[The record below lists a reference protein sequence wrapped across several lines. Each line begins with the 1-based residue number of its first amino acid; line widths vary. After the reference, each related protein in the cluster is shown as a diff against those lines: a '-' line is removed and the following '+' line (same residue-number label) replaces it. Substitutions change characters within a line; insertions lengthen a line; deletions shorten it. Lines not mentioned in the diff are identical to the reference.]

1 MNQPKTWTTWLPTG
15 AAALLIFGAGYWL
28 SQVLPA
34 APRPPMLAQLPAP
47 SSAEAELQYLPPP
60 APVTPPPATT
70 AAPEP
75 DCPPRPWAFVR
86 LPAMRRRLE
95 VRRYVG
101 TLGTQ
106 AVTAELRWHNPD
118 SIEARYY
125 LHQGGPEVAL
135 YCYRTQPGTL
145 VMRGC
150 VDCNDSLDRVE
161 WRLNRAPGATLTG
174 TWRHQG
180 RPQPLAL
187 RESYAGAV
195 RYTIETMLLRGGGL
209 PIGHCEPAWQQRDF
223 LIVRNPRTIPTAL
236 RPALAPS
243 LAARKQRVWDKLEG
257 DGKAAYADEV
267 RLNGFGLLSYQ
278 TSGWSR
284 SFGGTPDEGMEGHT
298 FDLKAGK
305 ELDIESQLRPDYE
318 LPLRRL
324 LTRHLLHDPE
334 FDNINTTDE
343 DQRSSSWAW
352 QDEAGKA
359 NALIPLPNPDSF
371 GESLTLTA
379 EGLEVTYDSFT
390 LFGNGG
396 RPTPV
401 VVSYAELR
409 PLVRPGTALA
419 RMLQARGMW

>member
-1 MNQPKTWTTWLPTG
+1 MTQPRTSWLATG
-15 AAALLIFGAGYWL
+15 AAALLIGGAGYWL
-28 SQVLPA
+28 GQVLPT
-34 APRPPMLAQLPAP
+34 APRPPTTASPPAA
-47 SSAEAELQYLPPP
+47 SAPAAELQPVPPP
-60 APVTPPPATT
+60 APAPPALTAA

-75 DCPPRPWAFVR
+75 EPPCPPRPWAFVR
-86 LPAMRRRLE
+86 LPAARRRLQ

-101 TLGTQ
+101 TLGQ
-106 AVTAELRWHNPD
+106 QSITAELRWHHPD

-125 LHQGGPEVAL
+125 LRWGGPEVSL
-135 YCYRTQPGTL
+135 YASRTQPGQL
-145 VMRGC
+145 VLRGC
-150 VDCNDSLDRVE
+150 ADCTDSLDVVE
-161 WRLNRAPGATLTG
+161 WRLSHPPGATLTG

-209 PIGHCEPAWQQRDF
+209 PIGDCEPAWQQRDF
-223 LIVRNPRTIPTAL
+223 LMLLNPKAVPAAL
-236 RPALAPS
+236 RPVLAPS
-243 LAARKQRVWDKLEG
+243 LARRQERVWHKLEG
-257 DGKAAYADEV
+257 DGKATYTDDV
-267 RLNGFGLLSYQ
+267 RLNGFGLLGYQ
-278 TSGWSR
+278 TSIWSR
-284 SFGGTPDEGMEGHT
+284 AFGGTSDEGMEGHI

-305 ELDIESQLRPDYE
+305 ELTFASQLRPDYE

-334 FDNINTTDE
+334 FDDINTG
-343 DQRSSSWAW
+343 RSHSWAW
-352 QDEAGKA
+352 QDEANKA
-359 NALIPLPNPDSF
+359 NALVPLPNPDSF

-401 VVSYAELR
+401 VVPYRELR
-409 PLVRPGTALA
+409 PLVRPGTPLA